1 MIAPMRRLIALVL
14 CASFL
19 LGGCHGTRVSVM
31 GWEPKEKV
39 QAIELT
45 SEEKAGVILLLAVA
59 LGSAVYV
66 ATR

>member
-1 MIAPMRRLIALVL
+1 MRRLIVLALCGL
-14 CASFL
+14 FL

-45 SEEKAGVILLLAVA
+45 TEEKAGVVLLLAVA
-59 LGSAVYV
+59 IGSAVFV